1 MEISATRAF
10 KELAELRRKDKA
22 TRKTYK
28 DYVSKPQKFNP
39 ALYAPKGA
47 KVPVENPR

>member
-1 MEISATRAF
+1 MEVSASLAF

-28 DYVSKPQKFNP
+28 DYLAKPQKFNP

-47 KVPVENPR
+47 KTPEINPK

>member
-1 MEISATRAF
+1 MEISATQAF
-10 KELAELRRKDKA
+10 RELAELRRKDKA

-28 DYVSKPQKFNP
+28 DYQKQGNKINP

-47 KVPVENPR
+47 KTPEINPK